1 VPSLWNEPFGMVA
14 VEACAHSLP
23 VIASRMGGLT
33 EIIQEPLNGLLCS
46 PDDPDSLGLA
56 MLKLHQ
62 QPELLARLGS
72 QARSSVASLMNL
84 DLMLDQ
90 YESIFAQTLQDRST

>member
-1 VPSLWNEPFGMVA
+1 
-14 VEACAHSLP
+14 
-23 VIASRMGGLT
+23 
-33 EIIQEPLNGLLCS
+33 
-46 PDDPDSLGLA
+46 

-72 QARSSVASLMNL
+72 QARNSVASLLNL

-90 YESIFAQTLQDRST
+90 YESIFAQTLQDHSTRHGERVQFDPG

>member
-1 VPSLWNEPFGMVA
+1 
-14 VEACAHSLP
+14 
-23 VIASRMGGLT
+23 IASRMGGLT
-33 EIIQEPLNGLLCS
+33 AIIQEPLKGLLCS
-46 PDDPDSLGLA
+46 PDDPDALGLS
-56 MLKLHQ
+56 MLRLHQ

-84 DLMLDQ
+84 DQMLDQ

>member
-1 VPSLWNEPFGMVA
+1 
-14 VEACAHSLP
+14 
-23 VIASRMGGLT
+23 
-33 EIIQEPLNGLLCS
+33 
-46 PDDPDSLGLA
+46 

-72 QARSSVASLMNL
+72 QARNSVASLLNL

-90 YESIFAQTLQDRST
+90 YESIFAQTLQDRITWRSVRT